1 MKIIKTIY
9 TLLNLKMLAEGS
21 TPEDSTM
28 VYTYDMS
35 KLSSKDYVRLDTRVI
50 EIEVPDD
57 IAQMSAEMLAD
68 QLQAMRAEH
77 HAAEQRLIDS
87 IANLRLLA
95 APKAPLEGELLDDRD
110 LTRPDVVVKRE
121 PLNDGYEDADDFQF

>member
-9 TLLNLKMLAEGS
+9 TILNVKMLAEGNS
-21 TPEDSTM
+21 PEGATM

-35 KLSSKDYVRLDTRVI
+35 KLSEKDYVTLDTRVI
-50 EIEVPDD
+50 EVEVPDN
-57 IAQMSAEMLAD
+57 IAQMSADMLSD

-95 APKAPLEGELLDDRD
+95 SPKAPLEGELLDDRD
-110 LTRPDVVVKRE
+110 LTGGIPPRKTP
-121 PLNDGYEDADDFQF
+121 F

>member
-9 TLLNLKMLAEGS
+9 TILSVKDLIAGHS
-21 TPEDSTM
+21 PEAATM
-28 VYTYDMS
+28 VYTFDMS
-35 KLSSKDYVRLDTRVI
+35 KLSEKEYVTLDTRVI
-50 EIEVPDD
+50 EIEVPDN
-57 IAQMSAEMLAD
+57 IAQMSADMLTD
-68 QLQAMRAEH
+68 KLQAMRAEH

-110 LTRPDVVVKRE
+110 LTSRAPLVKQPHAHRT
-121 PLNDGYEDADDFQF
+121 F